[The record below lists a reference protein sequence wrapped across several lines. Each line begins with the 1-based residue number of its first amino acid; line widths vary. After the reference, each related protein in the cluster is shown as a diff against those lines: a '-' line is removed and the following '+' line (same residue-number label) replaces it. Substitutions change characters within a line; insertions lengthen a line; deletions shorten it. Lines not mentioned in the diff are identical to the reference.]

1 MMNRSSHLT
10 RALARRAAFTITEL
24 LVVISVVVIM
34 IAIAVP
40 ALTNLIDGSERFLA
54 ENQLRVGIS
63 AGRDAAIRSDGGDGG
78 VVFVHQFDSRGGRIV
93 MIPVVQVATIDD
105 VVNDEGD
112 ISGGGGS
119 PSLVKR
125 DIFVP
130 VPNAQPVALPRGWGI
145 RGFAPPD
152 TVSASGSEN
161 GWYEW
166 LDARSAEGNWVFPE
180 TSFFD
185 PANAQLGDEEGWRR
199 QSFFVRF
206 EAGTGVLRTERSD
219 LAVVLDPVAEDSFR
233 ETAPWSTARVDR
245 AASQIEWAR
254 RTALRTD
261 IAQVDRTRLLG
272 DTSIDTILVRPVTE
286 LVLYSESS
294 MASGVGL
301 RGLNRETGSLYL
313 PNSGVDG
320 GFDPQALGGRPP
332 LEVARDQALWIAG
345 RFPPNDPV
353 PSDARV
359 FSLSKYLGG
368 LEELKAV
375 AP

>member
-1 MMNRSSHLT
+1 MMHRSSHLT

-40 ALTNLIDGSERFLA
+40 ALTNLIDGSERSLA

-93 MIPVVQVATIDD
+93 MIPVVQVASIDD
-105 VVNDEGD
+105 VCNREGTA
-112 ISGGGGS
+112 S
-119 PSLVKR
+119 PFVVKR
-125 DIFVP
+125 DIFAV
-130 VPNAQPVALPRGWGI
+130 VPNAQPVALPRGWGV
-145 RGFAPPD
+145 RGFAPPGAIAD
-152 TVSASGSEN
+152 SGPQI

-166 LDARSAEGNWVFPE
+166 LERPVGQEEGNWVFPE

-185 PANAQLGDEEGWRR
+185 PANANLGGEGWRR

-206 EAGTGVLRTERSD
+206 EAGTGALRTERSD
-219 LAVVLDPVAEDSFR
+219 LALVLDPVAEDAFR
-233 ETAPWSTARVDR
+233 ETAPWSDARVDR
-245 AASQIEWAR
+245 APSQIEWLRRTAR
-254 RTALRTD
+254 RTDLSPLERASL
-261 IAQVDRTRLLG
+261 IG
-272 DTSIDTILVRPVTE
+272 DESIDTILVRPITE
-286 LVLYSESS
+286 LVLYNESS
-294 MASGVGL
+294 MASGIGL
-301 RGLNRETGSLYL
+301 RGLNRETGTLYL
-313 PNSGVDG
+313 PVSGPTG
-320 GFDPQALGGRPP
+320 GFDPQALGGQQP
-332 LEVARDQALWIAG
+332 LDVAQNQALWIAG
-345 RFPPNDPV
+345 RFEINNDPV

-359 FSLSKYLGG
+359 FTLSKYLGG